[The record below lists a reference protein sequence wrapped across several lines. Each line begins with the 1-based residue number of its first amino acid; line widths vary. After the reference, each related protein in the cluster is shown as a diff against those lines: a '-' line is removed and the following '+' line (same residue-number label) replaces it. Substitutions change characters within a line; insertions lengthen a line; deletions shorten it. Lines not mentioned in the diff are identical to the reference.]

1 LQQPTVPNSTWEGK
15 NKIAFMVSR
24 EQGGKITKISREN
37 IVGKG
42 GISNLAV
49 INAMI
54 EFDNTVS
61 YPYNYSIL
69 CASAKAGVEG
79 EGTFT
84 LTVFAQDK
92 AMTLKEL

>member
-1 LQQPTVPNSTWEGK
+1 
-15 NKIAFMVSR
+15 MVSR

-84 LTVFAQDK
+84 LTVFTQDK